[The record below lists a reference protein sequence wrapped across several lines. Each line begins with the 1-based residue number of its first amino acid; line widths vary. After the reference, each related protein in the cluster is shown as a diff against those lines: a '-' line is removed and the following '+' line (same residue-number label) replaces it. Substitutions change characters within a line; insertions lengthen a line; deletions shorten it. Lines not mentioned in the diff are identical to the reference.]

1 MTTISIKIKRTTEIA
16 GSCLQ
21 GYVYATRAELTAL
34 FGEPGNGDDGYKVFH
49 NWNVRIQTDAE
60 YVGTTATI
68 YDWKYDE
75 VFPAD
80 EMIKWNI
87 GGFSQNAVD
96 AVRLALSGQRGILNA
111 AQVEA
116 WYSR

>member
-1 MTTISIKIKRTTEIA
+1 MTTLTINIKRATEIA

-34 FGEPGNGDDGYKVFH
+34 FGEPGDGDNGYKVFH
-49 NWNVRIQTDAE
+49 NWHIKIAVGDE
-60 YVGTTATI
+60 LGTTATI

-75 VFPAD
+75 VFAAD
-80 EMIKWNI
+80 KMIKWNI

-96 AVRLALSGQRGILNA
+96 AVRLALAGHRGILNG

-116 WYSR
+116 WYAR